1 MPRPLSVNSLR
12 FWRRSTETDFRER
25 ISHALTIWLVLM
37 AMAAIVLFALY
48 RAGLQSTRA
57 TVAAQ
62 QDRVVHEA
70 TLVLTTYLTWVERD
84 LVTLKSLGRHIQAG
98 RAGSIDHRA
107 FEQAFV
113 EWMGSRTDIY
123 VQARYIDEAGMEQ
136 ARVDSAGDVVSVRPR
151 EQLQNK
157 RDRYY
162 VEQAMNLPAGAIG
175 ISRFDLNEE
184 HGQIEVPLNPVIRFS
199 TRLNDSVGQARG
211 ALVLNVRAQP
221 LIDRIKG
228 MRLPPGAEIWMIGS
242 QSGQEWTFIDPK
254 SSNVSAGQP
263 RPALW
268 TAIRSSARD
277 TPQTIDVPGGMLSA
291 ITFVP
296 QERLRL
302 PGITLKAEEGMV
314 WYLAAWLPDTALPIH
329 LQDLRQRILAG
340 GFIMA
345 LVFLAIAFYGAD
357 LLVKRRQAQEAQA
370 RSEAQYKELLASA
383 PDAIVVTDTAGSVTY
398 ANAHTEK
405 LFGYLPGELFGQ
417 HVDTLMPARFRSVH
431 QDNMRRHAKTPP
443 GRHEMASGR
452 AIFALKRNGE
462 EFPAIIGLNKIDG
475 PQGPQVIATIQD
487 VTEIRAAQAT
497 MAEANRQLTSVNKDL
512 ASFSYSVAHDLRSP
526 LRVLNGF
533 SELML
538 TEHAGQL
545 DDLGRSYLQ
554 RMRIASLHMSSILS
568 GMLELS
574 RVTRSA
580 MTLRVLD
587 MSTLA
592 HEMVDILRAEQPG
605 RQVDVCIESGMH
617 ASGDP
622 DLIKIVLLNLL
633 GNAWKFTSKRDDP
646 RIEMGVQHQDG
657 QPVFFVRDNGAGF
670 DAAHAGQL
678 FNAFQRLHRAEEFP
692 GTGIGLATVARVIEK
707 HGGQI
712 RAEAAPGQGA
722 CFFFTLGNQ
731 GSWD

>member
-1 MPRPLSVNSLR
+1 MPRPPAVIRPSFVR
-12 FWRRSTETDFRER
+12 FPPGTDFSER
-25 ISHALTIWLVLM
+25 IRHTLTIWLVLM
-37 AMAAIVLFALY
+37 AVAAIVLVALY
-48 RAGLQSTRA
+48 RAGLQSTRDSL
-57 TVAAQ
+57 AAQ
-62 QDRVVHEA
+62 QERAVHEA
-70 TLVLTTYLTWVERD
+70 TLVLTTYLAWVERD
-84 LVTLKSLGRHIQAG
+84 LVTLRSLGRHIQAG
-98 RAGSIDHRA
+98 SAGSIDHQA

-113 EWMGSRTDIY
+113 DWMSSRTDIY

-136 ARVDSAGDVVSVRPR
+136 ARVDSVGNLFSVRPR

-162 VEQAMNLPAGAIG
+162 FEQAMRLPAGPIA
-175 ISRFDLNEE
+175 ISRFDLTEE
-184 HGQIEVPLNPVIRFS
+184 HGEVEVPFNPVIRFS
-199 TRLNDSVGQARG
+199 TRLNDPAGQARG
-211 ALVLNVRAQP
+211 VLVLNVRAQP

-228 MRLPPGAEIWMIGS
+228 MKLPPGAEIWMIGS
-242 QSGQEWTFIDPK
+242 QAGQDWTFVDPQ
-254 SSNVSAGQP
+254 SSNVSVGQQ

-268 TAIRSSARD
+268 SAIRSSARD
-277 TPQTIDVPGGMLSA
+277 LPQTTEVPGGTLSA

-302 PGITLKAEEGMV
+302 PGITLHAEEGMV

-340 GFIMA
+340 GSIMA
-345 LVFLAIAFYGAD
+345 IVFLAISFYGSH
-357 LLVKRRQAQEAQA
+357 LRVKRRQAQEAQV

-383 PDAIVVTDTAGSVTY
+383 PDAIVVTDTVGSVTY

-405 LFGYLPGELFGQ
+405 LFGYLPGELLGQ

-431 QDNMRRHAKTPP
+431 QENMRRHAKTPP

-452 AIFALKRNGE
+452 AIFALKRDGN

-497 MAEANRQLTSVNKDL
+497 MAEANRQLTAVNKDL

-533 SELML
+533 SELL
-538 TEHAGQL
+538 LSEHAGQL
-545 DDLGRSYLQ
+545 DELGRSYVQ
-554 RMRIASLHMSSILS
+554 RMRIASLHMSSILT

-580 MTLRVLD
+580 MTVRVLD
-587 MSTLA
+587 VSTLA
-592 HEMVDILRAEQPG
+592 HEMVDILRAEQPD

-622 DLIKIVLLNLL
+622 DLVKIVLLNLL
-633 GNAWKFTSKRDDP
+633 GNAWKFTSKRDHA
-646 RIEMGVQHQDG
+646 RIEMGVQRQDG
-657 QPVFFVRDNGAGF
+657 QQVFHVRDNGAGF
-670 DAAHAGQL
+670 DAAHASQL

-722 CFFFTLGNQ
+722 CFFFSLGNQ
-731 GSWD
+731 GNWG